1 MEELGVKALSILVD
15 NLQKGAEVMPAYV
28 QDLFERYVQYKV
40 YWLSV
45 WIWICV
51 IALIICL
58 IAAIAWMKEDDEGA
72 AAFWR
77 FWVLL
82 VLVIIWCLAYSLFEI
97 NFVPELYMIDD
108 LMSYWCHWK

>member
-58 IAAIAWMKEDDEGA
+58 IAAITWAKEDEE
-72 AAFWR
+72 WKMVLWWC
-77 FWVLL
+77 WVLL
-82 VLVIIWCLAYSLFEI
+82 ILFVIWLLVPSLFQI
-97 NFVPELYMIDD
+97 HFVPELYMIDD